1 MREQLETLVS
11 AGKIG
16 RQHVEPLL
24 ILLECGFCQHRGW
37 GFGRIRQLDPVFGKV
52 VIDFPDRPAHGMD
65 LTFALGALQ
74 AIPKEHIL
82 ARKAE
87 DLAGLR
93 ELAARDHKAVIKLAV
108 QSFGGS
114 ATIDQVQSV
123 LVPDVI
129 DSDWKK
135 WWEVARKELKRD
147 GHFEVPLRKTQPLV
161 YQEKVVALDERLLTE
176 FNAAKGLK
184 ARLVVAHEVL
194 KSLGDT
200 EDAAPLVADIIAT
213 LNKDIN
219 SHQRTQPAL
228 ALEGVFCRDD
238 LIAAVGCEPEAGQL
252 DANAIWIQVDHAGKV
267 LEDVTAPRHGRALES
282 FKAARPDDWR
292 GALIEGLNEMS
303 ARLCGEAVKLLVQ
316 EGLLDAVKE
325 HLQRLVSQ
333 HGANTE
339 LLYWLGKD
347 RSDVFADILGPEVFR
362 AMLTAIERDQFNQRR
377 TSRLQDLVL
386 EDKRLLG
393 SLIESADVEVVKDL
407 TRALQFS
414 TSFDDVDRRSLLA
427 RIVKLFPAVQS
438 LIASDSGARHE
449 KALHVSWTSLERRKA
464 EYRELVE
471 KKIPAN
477 SHDIA
482 VARSYGDLRENA
494 EYKAAKEMHRLLMQ
508 RKAELEHDLG
518 RAQGTDFQGVST
530 DAAGM
535 GTTVEVTE
543 LGTAQTH
550 VFHILGAWDLD
561 ADRHIISYLSPI
573 AQALIGRRVGGETT
587 FELDGHKAGYRI
599 ERIVRCEAAP
609 PGQALPPESPAT
621 GGETTTP
628 IPTPPAPTP
637 SPAPPEPTPGP
648 DATPAAAAVAAEDVT
663 AAAAGA
669 VGTSDPVEPSEAT
682 AAPPTLPATPDG
694 GEPATPPP
702 ATEDGPPPA
711 TEATPPPADE
721 AGPPPAAEPAS
732 AESPEKRESPL
743 FS

>member
-16 RQHVEPLL
+16 KQHVDPL
-24 ILLECGFCQHRGW
+24 ITLLECGFCQHRGW
-37 GFGRIRQLDPVFGKV
+37 GFGKIRQLDPVFAKL
-52 VIDFPDRPAHGMD
+52 VIDFPDKPGHEMD

-74 AIPKEHIL
+74 AIPKDHIL
-82 ARKAE
+82 ARKSE

-93 ELAARDHKAVIKLAV
+93 ELAARDHKAVIKLVV
-108 QSFGGS
+108 QSYGGS

-123 LVPDVI
+123 LMPDVI

-161 YQEKVVALDERLLTE
+161 YQEEVVALDERLLTE

-184 ARLVVAHEVL
+184 ARLAVAHEAL
-194 KSLGDT
+194 KSLGDM
-200 EDAAPLVADIIAT
+200 EDPGPLVAEIITT

-238 LIAAVGCEPEAGQL
+238 LIAAIEAQPEEDQL
-252 DANAIWIQVDHAGKV
+252 DANAIWAQVDMAGKV
-267 LEDVTAPRHGRALES
+267 LEDVTAPRHGRALQS
-282 FKAARPDDWR
+282 FKAARPEDWR
-292 GALIEGLNEMS
+292 GALIRGLNAMS

-316 EGLLDAVKE
+316 EGLLEEVKE
-325 HLQRLVSQ
+325 HLQRLISQ

-339 LLYWLGKD
+339 LLYWLCKD
-347 RSDVFADILGPEVFR
+347 RSDVFADILGPETFR
-362 AMLTAIERDQFNQRR
+362 AMLTAIERDQFNQKRS
-377 TSRLQDLVL
+377 SRLQDLVL
-386 EDKRLLG
+386 DDKRLLG

-438 LIASDSGARHE
+438 LISSDGAPRHE
-449 KALHVSWTSLERRKA
+449 KALFVSWTSLQRRKA

-477 SHDIA
+477 SRDIA

-508 RKAELEHDLG
+508 RKAELEQDLS
-518 RAQGTDFQGVST
+518 RAQGTDFQGVPT
-530 DAAGM
+530 AAAGM

-543 LGTAQTH
+543 LGNGQKH
-550 VFHILGAWDLD
+550 VFHILGAWDFD

-573 AQALIGRRVGGETT
+573 AQALVGKKVGGETT
-587 FELDGHKAGYRI
+587 FELDGQQANYRVD
-599 ERIVRCEAAP
+599 RIVPCEMAP
-609 PGQALPPESPAT
+609 PGQAPTEEPQAAPVEPEVTPAEEKPASAPNNPPSAGAPMASGDAAAEQPPEPVAPAADAK
-621 GGETTTP
+621 
-628 IPTPPAPTP
+628 PA
-637 SPAPPEPTPGP
+637 PAPPEP
-648 DATPAAAAVAAEDVT
+648 
-663 AAAAGA
+663 
-669 VGTSDPVEPSEAT
+669 S
-682 AAPPTLPATPDG
+682 AAPEETESKPPTG
-694 GEPATPPP
+694 G
-702 ATEDGPPPA
+702 
-711 TEATPPPADE
+711 
-721 AGPPPAAEPAS
+721 
-732 AESPEKRESPL
+732 
-743 FS
+743 